1 MLIPA
6 NSYATLRQ
14 QPWRWVDLR
23 SPAEFARDH
32 IPGALNVPLFDDE
45 QRALVGTLYKKESPQ
60 SALGAGLNFVEQRI
74 PLLLTELLGR
84 QVDQEE
90 WQDRF
95 EDLSAAI
102 EAGTNLLELESV
114 EPSPSPTASPSL
126 AIYCWRG
133 GMRSRSV
140 AALLQALGVPVM
152 LLEGGYKGYRSW
164 VMEKFTHLEL
174 PPLVVLRGPTGVG
187 KTAILAELEKRQ
199 VNSTLCLE
207 SLAAHRSSVL
217 GAVGKEPVSQPMFD
231 SLLLLRLMELGADP
245 IFIEGE
251 SRKVGDVIL
260 PDCLWQAMERGS
272 QVQLRAETV
281 TRVQNLMDDYL
292 SSDNAVEA
300 ICAQLPF
307 LEGRIGKKWVGE
319 LESWL
324 REGRA
329 AEVTEVLL
337 ERYYDPLYAHGDK
350 SRSWCSSLKVE
361 SPSLM
366 EELFTLRQQ
375 SAIHHSGEPPR
386 LG

>member
-1 MLIPA
+1 M
-6 NSYATLRQ
+6 
-14 QPWRWVDLR
+14 DLR

-60 SALGAGLNFVEQRI
+60 SALDAGLSFVEQRI
-74 PLLLTELLGR
+74 PRLLTALLGR
-84 QVDQEE
+84 SVDQEE

-95 EDLSAAI
+95 QDLSAAI
-102 EAGTNLLELESV
+102 ESGTDLLELERV
-114 EPSPSPTASPSL
+114 EPAPTSSDTLPL

-152 LLEGGYKGYRSW
+152 LLEGGYKGYRTW
-164 VMEKFTHLEL
+164 VLDEFKQMQL

-187 KTAILAELEKRQ
+187 KTAILADLENHQ
-199 VNSTLCLE
+199 ANSTLCLE
-207 SLAAHRSSVL
+207 TLAAHRSSVL
-217 GAVGKEPVSQPMFD
+217 GAVGKKPVSQPMFD
-231 SLLLLRLMELGADP
+231 SLLQLRLSELGPGP

-260 PDCLWQAMERGS
+260 PDCLWHAMGQGI
-272 QVQLRAETV
+272 QVQLQAQTA
-281 TRVQNLMDDYL
+281 TRVKNLMDDYL
-292 SSDNAVEA
+292 SSDNAIEA

-319 LESWL
+319 LEAWL
-324 REGRA
+324 RAGRA
-329 AEVTEVLL
+329 ADVTEVLL

-350 SRSWCSSLKVE
+350 SRSWCASLKVE
-361 SPSLM
+361 SPTLI
-366 EELFTLRQQ
+366 EELFALLPQ
-375 SAIHHSGEPPR
+375 SAIRHSGDAPR

>member
-1 MLIPA
+1 M
-6 NSYATLRQ
+6 
-14 QPWRWVDLR
+14 DLR

-45 QRALVGTLYKKESPQ
+45 QRALVGTLYRKDSPQ
-60 SALGAGLNFVEQRI
+60 SALGVGLNFVEQRI
-74 PLLLTELLGR
+74 PLLLTQLLGHA
-84 QVDQEE
+84 VDQQE
-90 WQDRF
+90 WQGRF
-95 EDLSAAI
+95 KDLGTAI
-102 EAGTNLLELESV
+102 EAGTNLLELQTV
-114 EPSPSPTASPSL
+114 EPSPSPPESSPL

-164 VMEKFTHLEL
+164 VMEEFTRLQL

-187 KTAILAELEKRQ
+187 KTAILAELENRQ
-199 VNSTLCLE
+199 ANSTLCLE

-217 GAVGKEPVSQPMFD
+217 GAVGKKPVSQPMFD
-231 SLLLLRLMELGADP
+231 SLLLLRLSELDADP
-245 IFIEGE
+245 IFVEGE

-260 PDCLWQAMERGS
+260 PDYLWQAMEQGS
-272 QVQLRAETV
+272 QVQLRAETA
-281 TRVQNLMDDYL
+281 TRVKNLMEDYL
-292 SSDNAVEA
+292 SSDNAIEA

-324 REGRA
+324 RQGRA

-337 ERYYDPLYAHGDK
+337 ERYYDPLYAHSDK
-350 SRSWCSSLKVE
+350 SRSWCCSLKVE
-361 SPSLM
+361 SPTLI
-366 EELFTLRQQ
+366 EELFALRQRP
-375 SAIHHSGEPPR
+375 AIRHSSGAPR

>member
-1 MLIPA
+1 M
-6 NSYATLRQ
+6 
-14 QPWRWVDLR
+14 DLR

-32 IPGALNVPLFDDE
+32 LPGALNVPLFDDA

-60 SALGAGLNFVEQRI
+60 SALDAGLNFVEQRI
-74 PLLLTELLGR
+74 PRLLTALLGR
-84 QVDQEE
+84 SVDQAE
-90 WQDRF
+90 WQSRF
-95 EDLSAAI
+95 KDLSSAI
-102 EAGTNLLELESV
+102 ENGTNLLELEIV
-114 EPSPSPTASPSL
+114 EPSPIPTNSLPL

-140 AALLQALGVPVM
+140 AALLQALGVPVL
-152 LLEGGYKGYRSW
+152 LLEGGYKSYRNW
-164 VMEKFTHLEL
+164 VLEGLAQIEL

-207 SLAAHRSSVL
+207 SLADHRSSVL

-231 SLLLLRLMELGADP
+231 SLLLLRLMELGAGP
-245 IFIEGE
+245 IFVEGE

-272 QVQLRAETV
+272 QVQLKAETA

-292 SSDNAVEA
+292 SSDNAIEA

-361 SPSLM
+361 SPTLM
-366 EELFTLRQQ
+366 EELFTLSQRL
-375 SAIHHSGEPPR
+375 AIRHSGESPR